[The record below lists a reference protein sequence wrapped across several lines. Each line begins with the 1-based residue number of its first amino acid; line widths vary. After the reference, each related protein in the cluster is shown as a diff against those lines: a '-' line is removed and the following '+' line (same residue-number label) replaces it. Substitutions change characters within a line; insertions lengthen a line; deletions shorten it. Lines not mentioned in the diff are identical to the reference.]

1 MSIRPST
8 CGAIGGTVAALAV
21 LAAVSLML
29 LNSGG
34 ANYKVLVAVW
44 LWLLPV
50 AGSSAVLGYAVGRI
64 IEVIAGAKTSDKEG
78 GSHGDAR

>member
-1 MSIRPST
+1 MRLRPST
-8 CGAIGGTVAALAV
+8 WGAIAGIVVALAV
-21 LAAVSLML
+21 LAVLSLML

-50 AGSSAVLGYAVGRI
+50 TGFFARLGFAVGKI
-64 IEVIAGAKTSDKEG
+64 IEAIAGAKTAGEEG
-78 GSHGDAR
+78 GIRADAR

>member
-1 MSIRPST
+1 MSMQPSAW
-8 CGAIGGTVAALAV
+8 GAIAGIVAALAV
-21 LAAVSLML
+21 LAALSVML

-50 AGSSAVLGYAVGRI
+50 TGVCAGIGYAVGKTV
-64 IEVIAGAKTSDKEG
+64 ELMAGAKNSGEEG
-78 GSHGDAR
+78 DAHGDAG